1 MQVAYKNITN
11 HKFTEMLSQRISE
24 AKGCGHLQKR
34 GLYPKGRKTG
44 RKYNFQTS
52 LIPS

>member
-24 AKGCGHLQKR
+24 AKLKKSFMI
-34 GLYPKGRKTG
+34 LY
-44 RKYNFQTS
+44 
-52 LIPS
+52 